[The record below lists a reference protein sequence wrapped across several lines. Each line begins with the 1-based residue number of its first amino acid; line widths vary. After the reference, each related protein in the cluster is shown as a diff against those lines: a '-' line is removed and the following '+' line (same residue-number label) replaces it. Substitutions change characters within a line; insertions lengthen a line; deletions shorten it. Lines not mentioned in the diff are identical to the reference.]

1 MIAVC
6 PNPYRD
12 SQLSCTLEC
21 MSVLNKL
28 GYDCCV
34 CPVFTDESWLPPEPM
49 PLAALSEILDDVSH
63 LVVIGGDGTILAV
76 VRQLQGREIP
86 IIGIIF
92 LLIHTFSSSNI
103 NRRSFARS
111 YWCRL
116 LLIILILALLYAL
129 AFATGRSEE
138 FKEAITQYISEKITG
153 GEAGGVASSYDSYE
167 SIYNEY
173 AQKIRD
179 AAPGLIEEFNSEA
192 KANTSGN
199 TGLAEI
205 SNAKISKL
213 AEIENQGTQE
223 MADTKRV

>member
-1 MIAVC
+1 MDYEGSRRYA
-6 PNPYRD
+6 PLGAWTYFG
-12 SQLSCTLEC
+12 L
-21 MSVLNKL
+21 SVL
-28 GYDCCV
+28 Y
-34 CPVFTDESWLPPEPM
+34 
-49 PLAALSEILDDVSH
+49 A
-63 LVVIGGDGTILAV
+63 
-76 VRQLQGREIP
+76 IP

-223 MADTKRV
+223 MAGFMITKGKGNFAEYSEWAGKLNAVCTEESAKITNAYLSTATGSTP